1 MRNLLI
7 GAVSAVALIAGS
19 ALAAD
24 YQSGGAIQQ
33 PGASGG
39 AVIVAPGTSGATNWS
54 GTNTVPSGSAGMSDT
69 TGGMSGGTM
78 SGTTEP
84 QRRTRAINPGAGT
97 NPNSALESQRATGTH
112 CPPGTPNCRP
122 GSLSGQ

>member
-24 YQSGGAIQQ
+24 YQSGGALQS
-33 PGASGG
+33 PGAGGG
-39 AVIVAPGTSGATNWS
+39 AVIVAPGTSGSTNWS
-54 GTNTVPSGSAGMSDT
+54 DTSSVPSGTSGMAPDT
-69 TGGMSGGTM
+69 TIQPNTM
-78 SGTTEP
+78 E
-84 QRRTRAINPGAGT
+84 QRRTRAINPGLA
-97 NPNSALESQRATGTH
+97 NPNSALEAQRSTGTH

-122 GSLSGQ
+122 GTLGGQ

>member
-24 YQSGGAIQQ
+24 YQSGGAIQL

-39 AVIVAPGTSGATNWS
+39 AVIVAPGTSGSTNWS
-54 GTNTVPSGSAGMSDT
+54 GTTTVPSGTAGMSDDA
-69 TGGMSGGTM
+69 GTL
-78 SGTTEP
+78 SGTTE
-84 QRRTRAINPGAGT
+84 QRRTRAINPGVGT

-122 GSLSGQ
+122 GTLGGQ

>member
-7 GAVSAVALIAGS
+7 GAVSAAALFAGS

-24 YQSGGAIQQ
+24 YQSGGAIQS

-39 AVIVAPGTSGATNWS
+39 AVIVAPGTSGSTNWS
-54 GTNTVPSGSAGMSDT
+54 GTTTVPSGTAGMSDDST
-69 TGGMSGGTM
+69 LS
-78 SGTTEP
+78 TTE
-84 QRRTRAINPGAGT
+84 QRRTRAIRPNAGA
-97 NPNSALESQRATGTH
+97 NPNSALEAQRSTGTH

-122 GSLSGQ
+122 GTLGGQ